1 MKKTYKGLNTRSVL
15 LPADELLQIQ
25 GASTNLEDTGF
36 GGGTEGNDG
45 IEADTKQTGMWSWT
59 NNDL

>member
-36 GGGTEGNDG
+36 GSETSGEM
-45 IEADTKQTGMWSWT
+45 EADTKQTGMWSWT